1 MPKSTFAVVWRGR
14 FCKRER
20 KREIKKKEKKKE
32 KLYGEDYVRG
42 SVREKFAK
50 VRESRVSERERHR
63 VSERERN
70 REARQSKE
78 SM

>member
-1 MPKSTFAVVWRGR
+1 MQ
-14 FCKRER
+14 
-20 KREIKKKEKKKE
+20 
-32 KLYGEDYVRG
+32 LYGEGDYVRG

-50 VRESRVSERERHR
+50 VRESRVSERKRHRVSERERHR